1 MWWVTQEAWAVIQLH
16 MTRESEE
23 GREDISTAS
32 WGRTGIVSAPPHRY
46 IFNSMLR
53 AMGCMLIGMRG
64 NARNQLGEKGDG
76 RGGVLCLLHVSLTVL
91 RVFKHAPKHGYA

>member
-1 MWWVTQEAWAVIQLH
+1 